1 MQQLLIKVEDGAPV
15 GAAITSDNLRLLLPH
30 LPQRYLLAADLEGT
44 GYAGLMQTPPP
55 ANDNPLLRVI
65 EETPTEQNSDGE
77 WLQRWE
83 IVERDDLTEDE
94 RDSLAAQYLAT
105 RKARLRAQ
113 VNAER
118 DRREA
123 GAFSYQGKQLDGD
136 ERSVKRILTSVQAAQ
151 LALAADQPFAVDWVC
166 ADNSILPLDAQGMIG
181 MPAAMAA
188 HGYALHQHGREIKA
202 QIDAAGDLD
211 ALAEI
216 DPSAGWPG

>member
-1 MQQLLIKVEDGAPV
+1 MQYLVKIENSMPSGAPV
-15 GAAITSDNLRLLLPH
+15 MADNVRLLFPGLPE
-30 LPQRYLLAADLEGT
+30 RYLFAADLEGT
-44 GYAGLMQTPPP
+44 GFAGFMPTRPP

-65 EETPTEQNSDGE
+65 EALPTEQNSDGE

-94 RDSLAAQYLAT
+94 RVSLAAQYLAT

-151 LALAADQPFAVDWVC
+151 LAVASGQPFEIDWVC
-166 ADNSILPLDAQGMIG
+166 ADNSILSLDAQGMIG
-181 MPAAMAA
+181 LPAAMAA

>member
-15 GAAITSDNLRLLLPH
+15 GAAITADNLRLLLPH

-44 GYAGLMQTPPP
+44 GFAGFMPTPPP
-55 ANDNPLLRVI
+55 DNDNPLLRVI
-65 EETPTEQNSDGE
+65 EAPPTEQNSDGE

-83 IVERDDLTEDE
+83 TVERDDLTEDE

-118 DRREA
+118 DRRET
-123 GAFSYQGKQLDGD
+123 GAFPYQGKLLDGD
-136 ERSVKRILTSVQAAQ
+136 EHSVKRILTSVQAAQ
-151 LALAADQPFAVDWVC
+151 LALAAGQPFAIDWVC
-166 ADNSILPLDAQGMIG
+166 ADNSILPLDAEGMIG

-188 HGYALHQHGREIKA
+188 HGYALHQYGRTLKA
-202 QIDAAGDLD
+202 QIDAAADMAELD
-211 ALAEI
+211 TI
-216 DPSAGWPG
+216 DPATGWPV